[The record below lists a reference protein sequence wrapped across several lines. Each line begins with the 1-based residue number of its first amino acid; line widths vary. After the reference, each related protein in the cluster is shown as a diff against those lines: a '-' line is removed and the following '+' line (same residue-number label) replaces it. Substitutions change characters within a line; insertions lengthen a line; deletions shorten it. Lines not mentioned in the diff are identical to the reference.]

1 MPTWTKKKKIVVWI
15 LVGVLVTYT
24 LAGFAVAPMVI
35 RHILEKTVSRAL
47 NRQVAVNSVRV
58 NPYTLSVTLNALSI
72 SDDLTGHLL
81 CLGQCKVNAQ
91 LSSIFRWAL
100 VLKSVTLRAP
110 DIRIVRTAADAFNF
124 SDLAE
129 AGTAPQA
136 SPEPAK
142 PLRVVL
148 DQLHIMDGR
157 VQFEDRTLP
166 SPFSTTISPLNV
178 TLTALDTAPQS
189 TAAAFEFS
197 TGTEAA
203 ETVGLKGQFTPV
215 PLAASVQIDVR
226 AIDLDKYAPYY
237 QPYWNA
243 KITKGRLDLSA
254 TAHWTAEEAWV
265 KEAALK
271 LADLEIH
278 HADDDAP
285 LLSIPDFQVL
295 NTRIDLQDKSVE
307 LGRVNSQHATI
318 RVNRE
323 ADGRLNWATA
333 LRAESSGTPPE
344 TSVQTT
350 GMENEDAD
358 AAATSPAG
366 SGWTVF
372 LSEMAMD
379 DYRVEFT
386 DRQPASPVE
395 FYLDKLSLSAQSLS
409 TRMEEKGQVS
419 LSLDWNDQGAVEI
432 AGSLGLI
439 PLQGALTVSAED
451 MDIRPLQPYISEY
464 AGLVI
469 TSGRF
474 NTRGDLNLKIPAG
487 ASPELAFS
495 GQASLVDFK
504 SVDTDQNADFF
515 NFRSLFLNGLKLA
528 TPPLSLSIDEVALT
542 DFYNKVLIAA
552 DGTSN
557 IGTIFKT
564 EEKTK
569 NTPTDSETATT
580 RETAEADPG
589 TESTPAA
596 TTFGIKTVTLQ
607 GGSVDFTD
615 LNVKPSVHLPM
626 KMLGGRISGLDAIEE
641 NKADVLLAG
650 KVRGNVPLKISGK
663 INPLIKPPFVDIS
676 LNLTS
681 VDLSPFTPYAEKYL
695 GYELTKGLLAMDLT
709 YLVEDNKLKG
719 QNKAVL
725 TQLTLGDSVPSPS
738 ATKLPIKLAIALLKD
753 RNGNID
759 IDLPV
764 QGDLNDPEF
773 SIGGIVLKMLGNLVL
788 DIVTSP
794 FNMLGALFGGG
805 ETLSHVDFEPGLAEI
820 SAENQ
825 ARLDNLS
832 KALFERPGLNLEIQG
847 QVDPEGD
854 TAGLRIIQF
863 EQQLKAAKLKAM
875 MARGKQAVPLEQITI
890 DAEEKEPLIRQAYK
904 AATFP
909 KPRDAKGRKKKLSA
923 EEMEKIL
930 YTAIEINNDDLRQL
944 AHQRALATKSY
955 LMDAGSI
962 EAQRLFVIEPET
974 DGVANGAAEKS
985 RVQFSLK

>member
-1 MPTWTKKKKIVVWI
+1 MPAWTKKKKIIVWI
-15 LVGVLVTYT
+15 LAGVLVVYT

-35 RHILEKTVSRAL
+35 RHILEKTVSQAL
-47 NRQVAVNSVRV
+47 NRQVAVNSIRV
-58 NPYTLSVTLNALSI
+58 NPYTLSVTLIGLSV

-81 CLGQCKVNAQ
+81 SLDQCQANAQ

-100 VLKSVTLRAP
+100 VLKSVTLGAP
-110 DIRIVRTAADAFNF
+110 DIRIARTATDAFNF
-124 SDLAE
+124 SDLAKP
-129 AGTAPQA
+129 GTIPQD
-136 SPEPAK
+136 SSEPAK

-148 DQLHIMDGR
+148 DQLNITDGR

-166 SPFSTTISPLNV
+166 FPFSTTISPLNV

-189 TAAAFEFS
+189 EAAAFEFS
-197 TGTEAA
+197 TGTESA
-203 ETVGLKGQFTPV
+203 ETVGLKGQFTLV
-215 PLAASVQIDVR
+215 PLAASAQIDIR
-226 AIDLDKYAPYY
+226 AIDLGKYAPYY

-243 KITKGRLDLSA
+243 KIKKGRLDLSA
-254 TAHWTAEEAWV
+254 TAHWTAGQAWV
-265 KEAALK
+265 KEAVLK

-295 NTRIDLQDKSVE
+295 NTRIDLQEKSVE
-307 LGRVNSQHATI
+307 LGRVNSQQAVI

-333 LRAESSGTPPE
+333 LRAESPGTPPE

-379 DYRVEFT
+379 NYRVEFT
-386 DRQPASPVE
+386 DRQPASPAE
-395 FYLDKLSLSAQSLS
+395 FYLDKLNLSAQSLS
-409 TRMEEKGQVS
+409 TRVEEKGRVS
-419 LSLDWNDQGAVEI
+419 LSFGWNDQGAVEI
-432 AGSLGLI
+432 AGPLGLI
-439 PLQGALTVSAED
+439 PLQAALTVSAKN
-451 MDIRPLQPYISEY
+451 MDIRPLQPYVSEY
-464 AGLVI
+464 VGLVI
-469 TSGRF
+469 TSGHF
-474 NTRGDLNLKIPAG
+474 NTQGDLNLKIPAG

-504 SVDTDQNADFF
+504 SVDTDRNADFF
-515 NFRSLFLNGLKLA
+515 NFRSIFLNGLQLA

-557 IGTIFKT
+557 IGTILKT

-569 NTPTDSETATT
+569 AASADSEKTT
-580 RETAEADPG
+580 TQKSDEADPG

-596 TTFGIKTVTLQ
+596 PAIGIKTVTLQ

-626 KMLGGRISGLDAIEE
+626 EMLGGRISGLNAIEE
-641 NKADVLLAG
+641 NKADVLLEG
-650 KVRGNVPLKISGK
+650 KVRGNVPLKITGK

-681 VDLSPFTPYAEKYL
+681 VDLSPLTPYAEKYL
-695 GYELTKGLLAMDLT
+695 GYELTKGLLAMDLS

-773 SIGGIVLKMLGNLVL
+773 SIGGIVLKMLGNLIL

-794 FNMLGALFGGG
+794 FKMLGALFGGG
-805 ETLSHVDFEPGLAEI
+805 EELSHVDFEPGLAEI
-820 SAENQ
+820 SVENQ
-825 ARLDNLS
+825 AKLDNLA
-832 KALFERPGLNLEIQG
+832 KALFERPGLNLEILG

-854 TAGLRIIQF
+854 TAGLRKIHF

-875 MARGKQAVPLEQITI
+875 MAGGKQAVPLEQITI
-890 DAEEKEPLIRQAYK
+890 DAEEKEPMIRQAYE
-904 AATFP
+904 AASFP
-909 KPRDAKGRKKKLSA
+909 KPRDDKGREKELSP
-923 EEMEKIL
+923 EEMEKML
-930 YTAIEINNDDLRQL
+930 NTAIEIDDDDLRHL

-955 LMDAGSI
+955 LMDAGNV

-974 DGVANGAAEKS
+974 DGVSDGAAAKS